1 MIKRFAFLF
10 VAACALAAC
19 ESDVASD
26 RSGTSGDAS
35 GRGAGVSGAG
45 VGSGV
50 GRPGAPRPGSRE
62 EFQVSVGDRVY
73 FDTDRYDLRPD
84 ARATLEKQAQ
94 WLKQYGNVRVQV
106 EGHADERGTR
116 EYNLALADRRA
127 AAVKNYLVAL
137 GIPAGRVTTISYG
150 KERPVDPRSSEEA
163 WAQNRRGVTAITD
176 GVVGALPTPGTS
188 G

>member
-1 MIKRFAFLF
+1 MTKHFALLF
-10 VAACALAAC
+10 VAVFALAAC
-19 ESDVASD
+19 ESDMTGDKTA
-26 RSGTSGDAS
+26 TSGDQA
-35 GRGAGVSGAG
+35 GRAGAGVSTLGG
-45 VGSGV
+45 TV

-84 ARATLEKQAQ
+84 ARTTLEKQAQ
-94 WLKQYGNVRVQV
+94 WLKQYGNVRIQV

-116 EYNLALADRRA
+116 EYNLALGDRRA

-150 KERPVDPRSSEEA
+150 KERPVDPRSSEDA
-163 WAQNRRGVTAITD
+163 WAQNRRGVTVIMD
-176 GVVGALPTPGTS
+176 GAVGALPTPATS

>member
-1 MIKRFAFLF
+1 MIKRFALLF
-10 VAACALAAC
+10 VAAVALAAC

-26 RSGTSGDAS
+26 KSATSGDQS
-35 GRGAGVSGAG
+35 GRGAGVST
-45 VGSGV
+45 VGSGA

-84 ARATLEKQAQ
+84 ARTTLEKQAQ

-116 EYNLALADRRA
+116 EYNLALGDRRA

-137 GIPAGRVTTISYG
+137 GIPAGRITTISYG
-150 KERPVDPRSSEEA
+150 KERPVDPRSSEDA
-163 WAQNRRGVTAITD
+163 WAQNRRGVTVIMD
-176 GVVGALPTPGTS
+176 GAVGALPTPGTS

>member
-1 MIKRFAFLF
+1 MTKRFALLF
-10 VAACALAAC
+10 VAAFALAAC

-26 RSGTSGDAS
+26 KSATSGDQS
-35 GRGAGVSGAG
+35 GRGAGVST
-45 VGSGV
+45 VGSGA

-116 EYNLALADRRA
+116 EYNLALGDRRA

-137 GIPAGRVTTISYG
+137 GIPAGRITTISYG
-150 KERPVDPRSSEEA
+150 KERPVNPRSSEDA
-163 WAQNRRGVTAITD
+163 WAQNRRGVTVIMD
-176 GVVGALPTPGTS
+176 GAVGALPASGTS

>member
-1 MIKRFAFLF
+1 MIKRFALLF
-10 VAACALAAC
+10 VAVFALAAC

-26 RSGTSGDAS
+26 KSGTSGDQS
-35 GRGAGVSGAG
+35 GRGAGVSTTGGGAG
-45 VGSGV
+45 

-116 EYNLALADRRA
+116 EYNLALGDRRA

-137 GIPAGRVTTISYG
+137 GIPAGRINTISYG
-150 KERPVDPRSSEEA
+150 KERPVDPRSSEDA

-176 GVVGALPTPGTS
+176 GVVGALPTSGTS

>member
-1 MIKRFAFLF
+1 MIKRFALLF

-35 GRGAGVSGAG
+35 GRGGAGVSTTGAG
-45 VGSGV
+45 G

-116 EYNLALADRRA
+116 EYNLALGDRRA

-137 GIPAGRVTTISYG
+137 GIPAGRINTISYG
-150 KERPVDPRSSEEA
+150 KERPVDPRSSEDA
-163 WAQNRRGVTAITD
+163 YAQNRRGVTSITD
-176 GVVGALPTPGTS
+176 GVVGALPSPGTS